1 MMNDVAAAVLPL
13 PAASVATFAG
23 TFTVTGPPAVG
34 VMLNVYVAPEPLK
47 LPMVPLPTVMLPAIK
62 PVTLSENVT
71 VNGMGEVLV
80 VLPLAPAELVITT
93 VGAVVSTVKVLVL
106 LSTLVLPAA
115 SAARAF
121 TVCEPLARP
130 VEGVKLQ
137 LPLASA
143 VVVATGVPS
152 TITVTVVPDSA
163 VPE

>member
-80 VLPLAPAELVITT
+80 WLPLAGVTT
-93 VGAVVSTVKVLVL
+93 TGAGGGVVSMVKVLVL
-106 LSTLVLPAA
+106 LRGLVLPAPSVA
-115 SAARAF
+115 SAF
-121 TVCEPLARP
+121 TAWEPSGLGT
-130 VEGVKLQ
+130 EGVNDQ
-137 LPLASA
+137 LPLAF
-143 VVVATGVPS
+143 VVVVPEARPS
-152 TITVTVVPDSA
+152 TTTDTVVPGSA
-163 VPE
+163 VPL